1 MPLLTSRFGFLLTL
15 IYLAGAGWVVQDE
28 LRHTGGGWINLRG
41 MGTTIVTAPSQATI
55 GYLLQAF
62 GVKRINFNE
71 PGISGYAQLA
81 LHLLVTAA
89 VVYLIG
95 YGIEWGARRILVGTR
110 G

>member
-1 MPLLTSRFGFLLTL
+1 MPLLTSRLGYFLTL
-15 IYLAGAGWVVQDE
+15 IYLVGAGWVVQDE

-55 GYLLQAF
+55 GYLLGLL
-62 GVKRINFNE
+62 GVKRISFNE
-71 PGISGYAQLA
+71 PGFSGYAQLV

-95 YGIEWGARRILVGTR
+95 YGLEWGVRRILLETHG
-110 G
+110 